1 MSVCVLSSF
10 IAFNVFRVEIS
21 FRGCVHNILGRDVGC
36 TKDDVVNV
44 MRRDD
49 VRTGLLDSISLNFC
63 GKYAIFVLK
72 SPMSINVILIM
83 TQKAWV
89 RLFKT
94 NNSVS

>member
-21 FRGCVHNILGRDVGC
+21 FRGCVHNILGRDAGC
-36 TKDDVVNV
+36 TKDDVENV

-63 GKYAIFVLK
+63 GKYAIFILK
-72 SPMSINVILIM
+72 SRLSINVILTM
-83 TQKAWV
+83 TQQALVWV
-89 RLFKT
+89 FKT
-94 NNSVS
+94 NNGNS